1 MGMTTST
8 LPVPANSAE
17 LAEMIA
23 DDQRIKPVLA
33 DRETLRDWIQAY
45 ADKHQ
50 APGTDIAR
58 QVEAEAQ
65 RVLTTWLKE
74 RGATD
79 DVKRLNRAPQQQR
92 PANMLT
98 SHKQASAYNAKALG
112 AKIDGEFAD
121 AAEFFAAAWHLN
133 PDEKVRAKMQ
143 KIRNTFSSVVPADGG
158 FLVPERLRA
167 QLMQIALETAVMRPR
182 ATVVPMDSA
191 RVPFPCID
199 VTTNATSV
207 FGGMIG
213 YWTEESGTL
222 QDTSARFSRVVLDT
236 KKLTGYSVVPNE
248 LITDSIISFAA
259 LIESLWPRAI
269 SWYEDVAFMV
279 GTGVGEPLGIL
290 DGGNTALVAQAAEA
304 AQPPDTVVL
313 ENIVRMYARMLPA
326 SLNQAVWLVAPN
338 VLPQLFT
345 MALNVGT
352 GGSAVMLTNAAG
364 PAPMTILGR
373 PVIVTEK
380 ARTVGDQGDI
390 SFVDLSYYLI
400 GDRQAMSAASST
412 DFRFSTDQTA
422 FRIIQRVDGRPWIQS
437 AITPQNGSTDTL
449 SPFVALAAR

>member
-1 MGMTTST
+1 MTST
-8 LPVPANSAE
+8 KTQPVPVPRDSAE

-23 DDQRIKPVLA
+23 DDTRLKPILA
-33 DRETLRDWIQAY
+33 NRDQLRSFIDSYAQA
-45 ADKHQ
+45 Q
-50 APGTDIAR
+50 QGEGTELRR
-58 QVEAEAQ
+58 QIEAETQ
-65 RVLTTWLKE
+65 RALLGWLKDK
-74 RGATD
+74 GASD
-79 DVKRLNRAPQQQR
+79 DVKRLNLSPQTR

-98 SHKQASAYNAKALG
+98 SHRQATAYNAKAPG
-112 AKIDGEFAD
+112 AILDDEFDTAQD
-121 AAEFFAAAWHLN
+121 FFRAAWHLN
-133 PDEKVRAKMQ
+133 QDPKIRQRMTE
-143 KIRNTFSSVVPADGG
+143 IRNTFSSVVPADGG

-167 QLMQIALETAVMRPR
+167 QLMQIALETSVIRPR

-207 FGGMIG
+207 FGGMIA

-222 QDTSARFSRVVLDT
+222 TDTSARFSRVVLDA

-248 LITDSIISFAA
+248 LLQDSIISFAA
-259 LIESLWPRAI
+259 LIESLWPRALA
-269 SWYEDVAFMV
+269 WYEDVAFMV

-290 DGGNTALVAQAAEA
+290 DGGNTALVAQAAEPG
-304 AQPPDTVVL
+304 QLVDTVVI
-313 ENIVRMYARMLPA
+313 ENIVKMYSRMLPA

-345 MALNVGT
+345 MALSVGT
-352 GGSAVMLTNAAG
+352 GGGPVMLTNAAG

-373 PVIVTEK
+373 PMIVTEK

-390 SFVDLSYYLI
+390 AFVDLSYYLI
-400 GDRQAMSAASST
+400 GDRQAMSAASSA

-422 FRIIQRVDGRPWIQS
+422 YRIIQRVDGRPWIQS
-437 AITPQNGSTDTL
+437 PITPQNGSTDTL
-449 SPFVALAAR
+449 SPFVTLAAR

>member
-1 MGMTTST
+1 MTSSTT
-8 LPVPANSAE
+8 LPVPASPAE

-33 DRETLRDWIQAY
+33 DRDSLRDFIQAY

-50 APGTDIAR
+50 APGTDLAR
-58 QVEAEAQ
+58 QVETETQ
-65 RVLTTWLKE
+65 RVLTSWLKE

-79 DVKRLNRAPQQQR
+79 EVKRLNLTPQQQR

-98 SHKQASAYNAKALG
+98 SHRQASAYNAKALG
-112 AKIDGEFAD
+112 AKIDSEFAD

-199 VTTNATSV
+199 VTTNANSV

-222 QDTSARFSRVVLDT
+222 QDTSARFSRVVLDA

-269 SWYEDVAFMV
+269 SWYEDVAFIV

-290 DGGNTALVAQAAEA
+290 DAGNTALVAQAAEA
-304 AQPPDTVVL
+304 GQLPDTVVL

-390 SFVDLSYYLI
+390 AFVDLSYYLI

-437 AITPQNGSTDTL
+437 AITPQNGAADTL